1 MFTFLLFGVLLVAK
15 AATIQPPTAKD
26 VGFEYSIN
34 LDAQNFDF
42 VTIQTTDV
50 VYSYDSVSESI
61 IILDQKGVKNDLQ
74 SEGLLN
80 LKYPS
85 LKSRFNYNLTTAY
98 IFTTDGTY
106 QDTGNVIQLKYPLL
120 C

>member
-1 MFTFLLFGVLLVAK
+1 MLLFVGVLF
-15 AATIQPPTAKD
+15 AANAVTIQPPTAKD

-50 VYSYDSVSESI
+50 AYSYDSVSESI
-61 IILDQKGVKNDLQ
+61 IILDQNELVLNLQ

-85 LKSRFNYNLTTAY
+85 LSLEFNYNLTTAY
-98 IFTTDGTY
+98 IFNIDETSRDYGC
-106 QDTGNVIQLKYPLL
+106 VIPLKYPLL